1 MNVSINVMKTSWT
14 KIIYFITILLNTIN
28 VSTQSEHSQLA
39 HSQLD
44 LDQNMFH
51 PEIANSS
58 T

>member
-28 VSTQSEHSQLA
+28 VSTQSEHSQLEC
-39 HSQLD
+39 SQ
-44 LDQNMFH
+44 
-51 PEIANSS
+51 